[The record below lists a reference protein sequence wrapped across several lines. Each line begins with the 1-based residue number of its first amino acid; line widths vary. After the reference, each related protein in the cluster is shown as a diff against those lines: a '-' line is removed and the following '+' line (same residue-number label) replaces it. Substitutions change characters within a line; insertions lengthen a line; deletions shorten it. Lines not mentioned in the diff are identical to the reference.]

1 MNLKDILYAELN
13 ENKILKDVLGEL
25 VEKQVVQTIKGNGTE
40 ENPITKEMIIE
51 YLRSSG
57 MQLSQKNFEQASIS
71 LKNKLQ
77 SVNENGEI
85 EIAHTEQ
92 EYINHLNEFS
102 EEEMKT
108 LIDICILRKLIT
120 IEERMKE
127 TQYEYDVRTIND
139 VGGAT
144 NVEAL
149 SKMITQYA
157 ESGYRVKHIFVN
169 ELGKNTVSLGGM
181 GVNSTV
187 DQVVIIFE
195 RRKKIKD

>member
-1 MNLKDILYAELN
+1 MNLKDILDAELN